1 MVKSKILQHPA
12 GCLVISHDRTL
23 LNPISNTYVL
33 NDFGLQHFRC
43 NYAEYQ
49 SQAEQQQQALQHNIS
64 QEKRE
69 LKQLQVQ
76 QHEQRMKAQK
86 RQKSGKKLRS
96 SGSQAK
102 ILLDFKKNVRV
113 KPYRESR
120 SNNFAKRNKRKMSSK
135 TNSSN

>member
-1 MVKSKILQHPA
+1 LQL
-12 GCLVISHDRTL
+12 CRVSVT
-23 LNPISNTYVL
+23 
-33 NDFGLQHFRC
+33 
-43 NYAEYQ
+43 
-49 SQAEQQQQALQHNIS
+49 AEQQQQALQHNIS

-86 RQKSGKKLRS
+86 RQKSGQKLRS